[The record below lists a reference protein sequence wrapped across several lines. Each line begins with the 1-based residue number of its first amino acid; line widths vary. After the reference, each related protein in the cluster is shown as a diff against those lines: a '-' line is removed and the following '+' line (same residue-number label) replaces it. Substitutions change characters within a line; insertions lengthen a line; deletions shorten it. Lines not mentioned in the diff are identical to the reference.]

1 MHHFQITTAQNDIL
15 AKGHYMADGVAL
27 TWRADYGVIRP
38 QLYANLTHAFKA
50 FKRIAPTAVRV
61 SEVSA
66 QPAPVAAPAAAP
78 HRVWTGGHSPRG
90 AHVQRQR
97 VPTPDEQLAIVDC
110 VD

>member
-1 MHHFQITTAQNDIL
+1 MYFQITTALNETL
-15 AKGHYMADGVAL
+15 ARGQYTADGVAL
-27 TWRADYGVIRP
+27 TWRADAGVIRP
-38 QLYANLTHAFKA
+38 MRFANLTHAFNA

-61 SEVSA
+61 SEIEPKPA
-66 QPAPVAAPAAAP
+66 QAATLAVP

-90 AHVQRQR
+90 RHVQRQR